1 MILEIALG
9 VVFGAILVLLA
20 RSRGPR
26 SESVVLAVGLIV
38 TALLYVAF
46 AVAGGASAR
55 WSALEVLGVLAFSA
69 FAWLGLRTS
78 PAWLALGWVVHVGW
92 DVGLHLGA
100 GAPAFVPTFFPAF
113 CIGFDLLVAGY
124 LAARV
129 YSGRASRPEAA

>member
-9 VVFGAILVLLA
+9 VVFGALLVLFA

-46 AVAGGASAR
+46 ALAGGTSAR
-55 WSALEVLGVLAFSA
+55 WSALEVLGVFAFSA

-78 PAWLALGWVVHVGW
+78 PAWLALGWAVHVVW

-100 GAPAFVPTFFPAF
+100 GAPAFVPTFFPGF

-124 LAARV
+124 LAARA